1 MAVTAAALI
10 FIIFSLNILITVSSR
25 RLHTSFNSEVQVQE
39 GNNGTMAT
47 NCKPKPDEVVQNI
60 KFAAGHGGAAAH
72 GGGVAH
78 GSSAGHGVGGAHG
91 EGGSHG
97 DGNGESSSTPGTANA
112 IPVYGAAAARR
123 REHQSHKGGVHGHT
137 SNLTMVIAAIF
148 LSIFF

>member
-25 RLHTSFNSEVQVQE
+25 RLHTSFNSEVQVHE

-78 GSSAGHGVGGAHG
+78 GSSAAHG

-137 SNLTMVIAAIF
+137 CNLTMLTAAIF